1 MNYKEQYRQD
11 VIQYNSILNRYRN
24 LKEDDILR
32 AFNLMKDSVMVLER
46 WSSIKEEYKK
56 LLKRG
61 EKVAE
66 KERIND
72 MYKIL
77 QNIHDDTKAIWKDAT
92 HRFKNKE
99 DY

>member
-1 MNYKEQYRQD
+1 MDYKQQYNQE
-11 VIQYNSILNRYRN
+11 VILYNSILNRYRN
-24 LKEDDILR
+24 LKEDDILG
-32 AFNLMKDSVMVLER
+32 AFNLMKDSLIVSER
-46 WSSIKEEYKK
+46 WSVIKEEYKK

-77 QNIHDDTKAIWKDAT
+77 QNIHDDAKAMWRDAIY
-92 HRFKNKE
+92 RFKNKE
-99 DY
+99 VH